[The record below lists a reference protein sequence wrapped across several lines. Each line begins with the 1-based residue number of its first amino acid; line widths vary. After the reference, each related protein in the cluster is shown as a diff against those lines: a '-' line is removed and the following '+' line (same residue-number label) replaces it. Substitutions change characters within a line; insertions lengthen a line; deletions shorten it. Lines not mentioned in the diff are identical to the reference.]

1 MLSGLND
8 DVVALQ
14 AVQSGAQDYLVKGQ
28 ADGPLLFRAIRY
40 AIERQRTEE
49 ELHRSHD
56 LLEAR
61 VRERTAELERA
72 NQDLV
77 GEIAERKIAEDQ
89 VRNLNEQVELRL
101 HRIAA
106 LRQIDR
112 AISAS
117 LDFRFTVDILLGQL
131 TSQFHVDAAAVL
143 LSNPYSNVLEY
154 SAGTGF
160 RTQGITRSR
169 VRLGEGWAGKAAMKR
184 CVVNVPNMSESREPF
199 ERAELL
205 AGEGFKSYYAV
216 PMVSRGQVKGILE
229 IFHREALAPE
239 TEFRDFIETLA
250 GQAAVAI
257 DNAMLWE
264 DTQRTNAELSVAYEA
279 TIEGWARLLDLRDKE
294 TEGHTQ
300 RVTDMTM
307 RLARRWAWERPSW
320 CTCVAAPC
328 CTTSARWPS
337 PTASCRRSR
346 R

>member
-1 MLSGLND
+1 M
-8 DVVALQ
+8 
-14 AVQSGAQDYLVKGQ
+14 
-28 ADGPLLFRAIRY
+28 
-40 AIERQRTEE
+40 
-49 ELHRSHD
+49 
-56 LLEAR
+56 
-61 VRERTAELERA
+61 RERTAELERA

-169 VRLGEGWAGKAAMKR
+169 VGLGEGWAGKAAMKR
-184 CVVNVPNMSESREPF
+184 CVVNIINISESREPF
-199 ERAELL
+199 DRAELL
-205 AGEGFKSYYAV
+205 AGEGFESYYAV

-229 IFHREALAPE
+229 IYHRAVLAPE

-264 DTQRTNAELSVAYEA
+264 DTQRTNAELTVAYEA

-300 RVTDMTM
+300 RVTEMTM
-307 RLARRWAWERPSW
+307 RLRARWAWGRPNW

-328 CTTSARWPS
+328 CTTSARWQS
-337 PTASCRRSR
+337 PTASCRRSSR
-346 R
+346 